1 MPESIKRL
9 AKMRALLLTDVV
21 GSTQVAYTLG
31 DAAMARHWA
40 AHDRAARDLLPVWRG
55 LEIDKTDG
63 LLLQFECVDD
73 AASYALAYHRALAKL
88 GLPFK
93 ARAGLHF
100 GSVTLRANGPADIAL
115 GAKPFEVE
123 GLATPVTARVM
134 ALALAGQ
141 TLMTLDAQR
150 ELSASTM
157 QLQSHGHWRLKGL
170 PEPVELFEIGDETS
184 PFTPPPDEAKAYRVV
199 RQGEFWQPVR
209 EVHNTVP
216 AERDSFVGRHEPLLT
231 LARKFEGGARL
242 VSVLGMGGTGKTR
255 LATRFAWTWLGEF
268 PGGVYF
274 CDLSQSRSADAIHLA
289 VAQGLGLRLDKT
301 DPALQ
306 IGQALAG
313 RERCLVILDNFE
325 QVTRYAEETVGYL
338 MSRAPLTR
346 FIVTTREVLGI
357 VGEDVLALAPL
368 PKPDACALFLQRAES
383 ARQGIVFS
391 DADQAA
397 IQQLVTTL
405 DGLPLAIELAAARV
419 RVMTPRT
426 LLARMNER
434 FKLLWSSAGRH
445 DRQATLRAAF
455 DWSWEMLSPA
465 EMTALGQLSVFTG
478 GFTLASA
485 EAVLDLSAD
494 ATAPWP
500 VDVVGWLVDKS
511 FLRQFADE
519 RFDMLECVREYV
531 AEHLRTEGRYAGSG
545 AHAALSAQQRHWRYF
560 AGLEEGAATANRCI
574 ETTNLVAACRNAL
587 AHDDAAAAVALLTL
601 AWAALR
607 LTGPFRLGVELAA
620 AVRTMPDLGPP
631 QLAEVEWVAGSALEL
646 LGEGVQA
653 GLHFERGLNLARAA
667 SHRHCEVRLLLSY
680 ASQQTAQGR
689 LEEALEQLNCAFTL
703 AEDLC
708 SRSLKCQVLFALG
721 HLCDLQAHFDQ
732 ACLHYEAALKIAR
745 EIGDMR
751 MQGGLL
757 GNLGGLHHEHGRL
770 EEACRHYELALALA
784 RQVGDRRW
792 EGNARCNLGL
802 AQYEQGHSDQA
813 RGEFEKALAMA
824 LEMGHVRL
832 QCTVQCN
839 LGMVLEAQQD
849 FTLAE
854 VHYANA
860 VMLAHEL
867 GDGRLEGQ
875 SLGYLGLLRARLGQF
890 TAARDHLASG
900 EFLLREAADEGSLAL
915 LLCGRCETEL
925 LAGDA
930 AAARGWWQKTVDLA
944 RQTPTDLTS
953 ELGRAMAR
961 TQALLEPAPAR

>member
-1 MPESIKRL
+1 MPESIDRSSKL
-9 AKMRALLLTDVV
+9 RALLLTDVV
-21 GSTQVAYTLG
+21 GSTQVAYTVG

-63 LLLQFECVDD
+63 LLLQFDSVDD
-73 AASYALAYHRALAKL
+73 AAAYALAYHRALEAL
-88 GLPFK
+88 DLPFK
-93 ARAGLHF
+93 ARAGLHY
-100 GSVTLRANGPADIAL
+100 GSVTLRANSAADIAL

-141 TLMTLDAQR
+141 TLMTQDAQQA
-150 ELSASTM
+150 LSCTTL
-157 QLQSHGHWRLKGL
+157 QVQSHGHWRLKGL
-170 PEPVELFEIGDETS
+170 PDPVELFEVGDEAS

-199 RQGEFWQPVR
+199 LQGEFWQPVR

-231 LARKFEGGARL
+231 LARKFDSGARL

-274 CDLSQSRSADAIHLA
+274 CDLSQARSADAIQLA
-289 VAQGLGLRLDKT
+289 IAQGLGLRLDKT

-306 IGQALAG
+306 IAQALAG
-313 RERCLVILDNFE
+313 RERCLMILDNFE
-325 QVTRYAEETVGYL
+325 QVTRHAEATVGYL
-338 MSRAPLTR
+338 LNRAPLTR

-368 PKPDACALFLQRAES
+368 PTPDACALFLQRAES
-383 ARQGIVFS
+383 ARQGMVFS
-391 DADQAA
+391 EADQAA

-455 DWSWEMLSPA
+455 DWSWDMLSPA
-465 EMTALGQLSVFTG
+465 EMTALGQLSVFVG

-485 EAVLDLSAD
+485 EAVLDLAAD
-494 ATAPWP
+494 ATAPGA
-500 VDVVGWLVDKS
+500 VDVVAWLMDKS
-511 FLRQFADE
+511 FLRQLGDE

-545 AHAALSAQQRHWRYF
+545 ASAALSAQRRHWRYF
-560 AGLEEGAATANRCI
+560 ASLDENVATANRCI
-574 ETTNLVAACRNAL
+574 ETTNLVAACRNAV
-587 AHDDAAAAVALLTL
+587 AHGDAAAAVALLTL

-607 LTGPFRLGVELAA
+607 LTGPFRLGAELATL
-620 AVRTMPDLGPP
+620 VRAMQNLADA
-631 QLAEVEWVAGSALEL
+631 QRAEVEWVDGSALEL
-646 LGEGVQA
+646 LGEGAPASV
-653 GLHFERGLNLARAA
+653 HFARGLALARSAE
-667 SHRHCEVRLLLSY
+667 HRHGEVRLLLSF
-680 ASQQTAQGR
+680 ATQQMAQG
-689 LEEALEQLNCAFTL
+689 QLDLATVQLACAFAL
-703 AEDLC
+703 ADDLDTP
-708 SRSLKCQVLFALG
+708 SLKCQVLFAMG
-721 HLCDLQAHFDQ
+721 HLYDLQARFDQ
-732 ACLHYEAALKIAR
+732 ACSHYEGALVIAR
-745 EIGDMR
+745 DIGDMR
-751 MQGGLL
+751 IQGGLL
-757 GNLGGLHHEHGRL
+757 GNLGGLHHGHGRL

-802 AQYEQGHSDQA
+802 ARHEQGHSDQA
-813 RGEFEKALAMA
+813 RQEFEKALAMA

-839 LGMVLEAQQD
+839 LGMVLDAQRD
-849 FTLAE
+849 FSSAE
-854 VHYANA
+854 VHYAQA
-860 VMLAHEL
+860 VRLAHEL
-867 GDGRLEGQ
+867 GDARLEGQ
-875 SLGYLGLLRARLGQF
+875 SLGYLGLLRARLGEF
-890 TAARDHLASG
+890 ATAREDLAAG
-900 EFLLREAADEGSLAL
+900 ELMLRQAADEASLAL
-915 LLCGRCETEL
+915 LLCSRTEAEL
-925 LAGDA
+925 LAGA
-930 AAARGWWQKTVDLA
+930 TAAARDWWQETMDVA
-944 RQTPTDLTS
+944 RQTPMDS
-953 ELGRAMAR
+953 PCELGRALTR
-961 TQALLEPAPAR
+961 VHRLLEPAPAG

>member
-1 MPESIKRL
+1 MPESIEQPANL
-9 AKMRALLLTDVV
+9 RALLLTDVV

-73 AASYALAYHRALAKL
+73 AAAYALAYHRALAEL

-93 ARAGLHF
+93 ARAGLHY
-100 GSVTLRANGPADIAL
+100 GSVTLRANGAADIAQ

-141 TLMTLDAQR
+141 TLMTQDAQQA
-150 ELSASTM
+150 LTGSTL
-157 QLQSHGHWRLKGL
+157 QVQSHGHWRLKGL
-170 PEPVELFEIGDETS
+170 PEPVELFEVGDEAS

-216 AERDSFVGRHEPLLT
+216 AERDSFVGRHETLLT
-231 LARKFEGGARL
+231 LARKFESGARL

-274 CDLSQSRSADAIHLA
+274 CDLAPARSADAIHLA
-289 VAQGLGLRLDKT
+289 IAQGLGLRLDKT

-306 IGQALAG
+306 IALALAG

-325 QVTRYAEETVGYL
+325 QVTRHAEATVGDL
-338 MSRAPLTR
+338 LNRAPLTR

-368 PKPDACALFLQRAES
+368 PRPDACALFLQRADS
-383 ARQGIVFS
+383 ARQGIVFG

-419 RVMTPRT
+419 RVMNPRT

-465 EMTALGQLSVFTG
+465 EMCALGQLSVFAG
-478 GFTLASA
+478 SFTLASA
-485 EAVLDLSAD
+485 ETVLDLSAD
-494 ATAPWP
+494 ASAPWA

-511 FLRQFADE
+511 FLRQLADD

-545 AHAALSAQQRHWRYF
+545 ARAALCAQQSHWRYF
-560 AGLEEGAATANRCI
+560 AGLDEGAATANRCI
-574 ETTNLVAACRNAL
+574 ETTNLVAACRNAT
-587 AHDDAAAAVALLTL
+587 AHGDAAAAVALLTL

-607 LTGPFRLGVELAA
+607 LTGPFRLGAELAA
-620 AVRTMPDLGPP
+620 SVRAMPGLAAG
-631 QLAEVEWVAGSALEL
+631 QLADVEWVAGSALEL
-646 LGEGVQA
+646 LGEGPRA
-653 GLHFERGLNLARAA
+653 SGHFEQGLALARAA
-667 SHRHCEVRLLLSY
+667 GHRHSEVRLLLSF

-689 LEEALEQLNCAFTL
+689 LDEARSQLACAGAL
-703 AEDLC
+703 VDGLDQP
-708 SRSLKCQVLFALG
+708 SLQCQVLFALG
-721 HLCDLQAHFDQ
+721 HLSDLQARFDQ
-732 ACLHYEAALKIAR
+732 ACLHYQAALVIAR
-745 EIGDMR
+745 AIGDR
-751 MQGGLL
+751 RLEGGLL

-770 EEACRHYELALALA
+770 DEACRHYELALALA

-802 AQYEQGHSDQA
+802 ALHEQGHNGPA
-813 RGEFEKALAMA
+813 RQEFEKALAMA

-839 LGMVLEAQQD
+839 LGMVLEAQPD
-849 FTLAE
+849 FSLAE

-860 VMLAHEL
+860 VRLGHEL
-867 GDGRLEGQ
+867 GDGRLAGQ

-890 TAARDHLASG
+890 GSAREDFAAG
-900 EFLLREAADEGSLAL
+900 ERLLREASDEVSLAL
-915 LLCGRCETEL
+915 LLCGRCEAEL
-925 LAGDA
+925 LAGEL
-930 AAARGWWQKTVDLA
+930 AAARNWWQQTLA
-944 RQTPTDLTS
+944 ASGPTPPSATS
-953 ELGRAMAR
+953 ELGRALR
-961 TQALLEPAPAR
+961 RVQTLLEPAPAG